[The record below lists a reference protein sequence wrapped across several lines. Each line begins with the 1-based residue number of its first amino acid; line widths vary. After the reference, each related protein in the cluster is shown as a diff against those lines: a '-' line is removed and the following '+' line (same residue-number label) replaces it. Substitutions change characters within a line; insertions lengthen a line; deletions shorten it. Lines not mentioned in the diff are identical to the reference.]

1 MLSKSFAIALILSTA
16 ASASPT
22 LRMRQNNDKCTM
34 AYDSCVAAGTAEV
47 ICSCD
52 RTACYGEDAARIR
65 EWCSSQIALLPKSTS
80 TATSTAAFSSIS
92 GIPGG
97 CNPAHPGSCPTP
109 SAAPAPT
116 FTSIPGI
123 PGGCNP
129 AHPGSCP
136 TPSASSK
143 PSTAPK
149 PSAAPAPAPTGAPN
163 STPKPVNG
171 KTWTVSNLIRYCIDD
186 NSGCDY
192 NFDVTADDKTEHCT
206 VIRMPGSNAATESW
220 ANQTCGT
227 DLTVSWGYTA
237 QPAPAFAV
245 ITVVKGSE
253 LAWFGVPSVNSG
265 KVSPNS
271 PFGSGDFGTLPVSP
285 VYTYYY

>member
-1 MLSKSFAIALILSTA
+1 MFAKSVAIALVLSSV

-22 LRMRQNNDKCTM
+22 LRMREDKCTI
-34 AYDSCVAAGTAEV
+34 AYDACVAAGTAEV

-80 TATSTAAFSSIS
+80 TATSAAAFSSIS

-109 SAAPAPT
+109 TSAPAAT
-116 FTSIPGI
+116 FSSISGI

-136 TPSASSK
+136 TPSAGSQ
-143 PSTAPK
+143 PAAVPTPT
-149 PSAAPAPAPTGAPN
+149 AAPCPAVTGTPN
-163 STPKPVNG
+163 SSPKPVEG
-171 KTWTVSNLIRYCIDD
+171 KTWTVSNLIRYCIDG

-192 NFDVTADDKTEHCT
+192 NFDVTADGKTEHCT

-220 ANQTCGT
+220 ANQSCGT
-227 DLTVSWGYTA
+227 DLTVSWGYAA

-245 ITVVKGSE
+245 ITVSKCSE
-253 LAWFGVPSVNSG
+253 LAWFGVSDVNGG
-265 KVSPNS
+265 KVSPSS
-271 PFGSGDFGTLPVSP
+271 PFGSGDFGTLPASP
-285 VYTYYY
+285 VYTYY